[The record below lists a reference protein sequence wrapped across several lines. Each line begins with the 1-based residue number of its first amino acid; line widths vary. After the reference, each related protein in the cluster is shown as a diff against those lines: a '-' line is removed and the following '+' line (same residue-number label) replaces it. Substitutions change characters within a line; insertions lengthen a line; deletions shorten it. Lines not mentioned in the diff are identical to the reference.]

1 VKSGKTV
8 AAKMTDF
15 VELLNSMS
23 STFNSDCA
31 TSTAEGGTLL
41 NLDLAEDKTLKWRN
55 LANNQFACKDKKH
68 KEKEDKEEERE
79 SRKEEEEQEKTVN
92 FVATK
97 KRSGKEENGKKD
109 CDCGA
114 LDIDI

>member
-1 VKSGKTV
+1 MWANQQSSDFYKHFLLLKATKKKKTKKLGEEV
-8 AAKMTDF
+8 
-15 VELLNSMS
+15 LQIIN
-23 STFNSDCA
+23 
-31 TSTAEGGTLL
+31 
-41 NLDLAEDKTLKWRN
+41 NLVNDLFKWRRVLFVLPN
-55 LANNQFACKDKKH
+55 KKQQQQRSDR
-68 KEKEDKEEERE
+68 KGRE
-79 SRKEEEEQEKTVN
+79 GEQEKTVN

>member
-1 VKSGKTV
+1 VL
-8 AAKMTDF
+8 F
-15 VELLNSMS
+15 VLPNKKQQQQR
-23 STFNSDCA
+23 SDRKGR
-31 TSTAEGGTLL
+31 EG
-41 NLDLAEDKTLKWRN
+41 
-55 LANNQFACKDKKH
+55 
-68 KEKEDKEEERE
+68 
-79 SRKEEEEQEKTVN
+79 EQEKTVN